1 MARRFKLRPL
11 PNDSNDNKESLK
23 MIDRRE
29 FMRLSFNTA
38 AGLITVASIGSVGF
52 ASLLMGQPEADGGDT
67 AVRFWVPSG
76 AEDTAWFGDR
86 HLEPMSYSA
95 FQTAAANTKTG
106 MIGAQ
111 GVWSGL
117 PVNVVMFLMKKIKT
131 YP

>member
-1 MARRFKLRPL
+1 MTMARRFKLRPL

-29 FMRLSFNTA
+29 FMRHSFNTA
-38 AGLITVASIGSVGF
+38 AGLITMASIGSVGF
-52 ASLLMGQPEADGGDT
+52 ASLLMGQPAADGGDT

-95 FQTAAANTKTG
+95 FQTAASNTKTG

-111 GVWSGL
+111 GDF
-117 PVNVVMFLMKKIKT
+117 NT
-131 YP
+131 